1 MTSGDMTV
9 PETDIDDLLRE
20 YRATSDRR
28 IRNRIVET
36 HLHLAEYH
44 VKRYARGDLCSAE
57 DLRQTALLAIIKAV
71 ERFDPAF
78 GASFRTF
85 ASRTVEGELKR
96 YLRDRTWAV
105 KPPRRA
111 QEFYLRLRRTSEE
124 LGHALGR
131 APTVRELAVELGV
144 DEERVI
150 EGFESGHARVADQI
164 DPPPGPDGSTRGVEN
179 VLGAV
184 DPVLA
189 EVEVNIMLR
198 EAIESLDARAQQ
210 VIRLRFFEDR
220 SQPEIAETIGVSQSY
235 VSRILRETLLDLRGR
250 MREVAPH

>member
-1 MTSGDMTV
+1 MPV
-9 PETDIDDLLRE
+9 PETDDLLRE
-20 YRATSDRR
+20 YRGSGDRR
-28 IRNRIVET
+28 LRNQVVEAN
-36 HLHLAEYH
+36 LHLAEYH
-44 VKRYARGDLCSAE
+44 VKRYARGGLCSAE

-71 ERFDPAF
+71 ERFDPSF

-124 LGHALGR
+124 LGHQLGR
-131 APTVRELAVELGV
+131 APTVKELAAELAVS
-144 DEERVI
+144 DEEII

-164 DPPPGPDGSTRGVEN
+164 DGTPGPDGAPRGMDH
-179 VLGAV
+179 VLGTPDAN
-184 DPVLA
+184 LA
-189 EVEVNIMLR
+189 EVETQILLR
-198 EAIESLDARAQQ
+198 AAIESLDERAQT

-220 SQPEIAETIGVSQSY
+220 SQPEIAESIGVSQSY
-235 VSRILRETLLDLRGR
+235 VSRILRETLLDLRQQ
-250 MREVAPH
+250 MREVPSS